1 MTQKPLNLVLLA
13 LALALAALF
22 AFFWLSPEQSFK
34 RALERQGSA
43 VTGSPLH
50 VERVAWSKDNGVFL
64 VTGLALANPPGF
76 SQGDIL
82 TAPVVEVAV
91 DPTTLDQEVVHVV
104 RVTVSGPRIR
114 YESGT
119 SGSNFEA
126 LERRIKEQP
135 ASAGGK
141 RFVIDQL
148 AVRDAK
154 VQLAPAAPTTG
165 AGNETDLLG
174 LRDEDLGSDKGGI
187 TAAELAQRL
196 AQEIGQ
202 RLRLTVGIENLKS
215 GIKNLFGQ

>member
-43 VTGSPLH
+43 ATGSPLH

-76 SQGDIL
+76 SPGDIL
-82 TAPVVEVAV
+82 VAPVVEVAV
-91 DPTTLDQEVVHVV
+91 DPTTLDQEVVHVL

-114 YESGT
+114 YESGA

-135 ASAGGK
+135 AGAGGK

-154 VQLAPAAPTTG
+154 VQLAPAAPTG
-165 AGNETDLLG
+165 AGNESDLLG

-196 AQEIGQ
+196 AEEIGQ